1 MRRVRSACLAVL
13 LAGAAP
19 ASAQHPFAPD
29 SCGAEVGDLDGLRAC
44 RRLSEPDRAQRC
56 AAQGAPKI
64 ALPSGGRLIQGF
76 GQPTQVGGPSKG
88 VVYQG
93 GDPDVLT
100 PSAGRVLFAGP
111 FRSYGN
117 IVIIDACAVDVL
129 VAGLAAVSVRP
140 LDTITGGQSIGA
152 AAGSDSII
160 YIEVRKGSRAID
172 PFGPLSD

>member
-13 LAGAAP
+13 LAGGGP

-56 AAQGAPKI
+56 AAQGAPKLT
-64 ALPSGGRLIQGF
+64 LPTGGRLIQGF

-88 VVYQG
+88 IAYQG
-93 GDPDVLT
+93 ADPAVLT
-100 PSAGRVLFAGP
+100 PSAGRVLFAGQ

-117 IVIIDACAVDVL
+117 IVIIDACAVDVM
-129 VAGLAAVSVRP
+129 VAGLATVSVRP
-140 LDTITGGQSIGA
+140 LDTVAGGQSIGA
-152 AAGSDSII
+152 TAASDSIL

-172 PFGPLSD
+172 PFGPLAD